1 MKYVTVSLIRHR
13 LGPLTYRV
21 PPELQELV
29 RPGVRVAVPLS
40 RTRATGYV
48 VAEAEPPKGVGE
60 LGPARETRS
69 EAEALA
75 KAGAGAE
82 PKAEAEA
89 EALAKASA
97 GAEPKT
103 EAEAAPKAEAEA
115 EAEAK
120 AKEKAEKEPKARRQ
134 EQDELEEAVRDVR
147 DVRDVLDVLD
157 AEPLLTPTQLGLA
170 EFAARYYVSPLS
182 EALRLLHPAGMEL
195 VERRTL
201 GITDEGRLALERADG
216 LLAVQGLE
224 LSAPQRRVLDLL
236 ARGDRDVATL
246 LKRVS
251 GAHHRDLLD
260 LQRRGLAVQVR
271 SDFAPRVKVVTE
283 QYASLVPA
291 ALAEMGEEERDK
303 LQRTAKVQAGLLG
316 LLQEAGE
323 AQPVSALRAHYPQPR
338 TPLKRLVERG
348 LVTLET
354 RERRRD
360 PFAGVPVRPHPPP
373 TLNVD
378 QSHTL
383 AVLSAALREGGFQPF
398 LLHGVTSSGKT
409 EVYLRL
415 IREAL
420 DAGKGAIVLVPEI
433 SLTPQ
438 LAGRFR
444 ARFPEGVAVLH
455 SRLGAGQREDEWRR
469 VRAQQVRLV
478 VGARS
483 ALFAPVADLGV
494 LVVDEEH
501 DSSFKQE
508 EGLRYHARNLALVR
522 GQREGAVVVLGSA
535 TPSLES
541 FHNAEVGRLKKLS
554 LPRRATP
561 QPLPAVEV
569 VDLRQYQLDPDGVLT
584 APLADALGETL
595 TAGQQAI
602 IFLNRRGFA
611 PFVLCTDCGE
621 PVRCKDCSVTLTL
634 HKRRDLL
641 LCHYCG
647 HQRRPPPR
655 CPSCEGDKLRAL
667 GLGTERVEDSL
678 RARFPNARI
687 GRLDRDTA
695 RGHRLQQIL
704 DATAAGQLDIL
715 VGTQMVTKGHDFPG
729 VTLVG
734 VVNADHALHLPD
746 FRSAERTFQLLSQ
759 VAGRAGR
766 GGVPGRVV
774 VQTYNPEHHAIECAQ
789 GHDYEAFYAAESRF
803 RRELGYPPFGHLVAL
818 RIEGP
823 DESRVVD
830 TANRLSG
837 ACHQAARRLPPD
849 RRQAV
854 TVLGPVEAPIA
865 RIRGRFRWQILLKSD
880 HRPTLHAVTRE
891 AHAFKQEAH
900 SGGASA
906 AKSLRILIDVDPQSM
921 L

>member
-1 MKYVTVSLIRHR
+1 MYVSVSLIRHR
-13 LGPLTYRV
+13 VGLLTYRV
-21 PPELQELV
+21 PPGLQELA

-48 VAEAEPPKGVGE
+48 VAEAEPPPEG
-60 LGPARETRS
+60 
-69 EAEALA
+69 
-75 KAGAGAE
+75 
-82 PKAEAEA
+82 
-89 EALAKASA
+89 
-97 GAEPKT
+97 
-103 EAEAAPKAEAEA
+103 
-115 EAEAK
+115 
-120 AKEKAEKEPKARRQ
+120 
-134 EQDELEEAVRDVR
+134 QDEA
-147 DVRDVLDVLD
+147 RDVLDVLD
-157 AEPLLTPTQLGLA
+157 AEPLLTATQLALA
-170 EFAARYYVSPLS
+170 RFAARYYLAPLS
-182 EALRLLHPAGMEL
+182 DALRLLHPAGMDL

-201 GITDEGRLALERADG
+201 AITEEGRLALERANG
-216 LLAVQGLE
+216 VLAVQGLE
-224 LSAPQRRVLDLL
+224 LSAPQRRVLALL
-236 ARGDRDVATL
+236 ARQEIAVAAL
-246 LKRVS
+246 LKRVPE
-251 GAHHRDLLD
+251 ADHRALLD
-260 LQRRGLAVQVR
+260 LQRRGLVEPVR
-271 SDFAPRVKVVTE
+271 SDYAPRVKVVTE
-283 QYASLVPA
+283 QYASLVPG
-291 ALAEMGEEERDK
+291 ALEAFDLER
-303 LQRTAKVQAGLLG
+303 LRRTARVQAGLLS

-323 AQPVSALRAHYPQPR
+323 PVPVSALRERYPGLR
-338 TPLKRLVERG
+338 VPLDRLAERG
-348 LVTLET
+348 LVTLQT

-360 PFAGVPVRPHPPP
+360 PFAGVTIRPHPAPD
-373 TLNVD
+373 LNVD
-378 QSHTL
+378 QSHAL
-383 AVLSAALREGGFQPF
+383 AVLSAGLREGGFQPF

-409 EVYLRL
+409 EVYLRI

-420 DAGKGAIVLVPEI
+420 DAGRSAIVLVPEI

-455 SRLGAGQREDEWRR
+455 SGLGAGQREDEWRR
-469 VRAQQVRLV
+469 VRAREVRLV

-483 ALFAPVADLGV
+483 ALFAPVRDLGV

-541 FHNAEVGRLKKLS
+541 SHNAENGRLRRLQ

-569 VDLRQYQLDPDGVLT
+569 VDLRRYQLDPEGVLT
-584 APLADALGETL
+584 APLAEALGDTL
-595 TAGQQAI
+595 ASGQQAI

-611 PFVLCTDCGE
+611 PFVLCTDCGQ
-621 PVRCKDCSVTLTL
+621 PVRCHDCSVTLTL
-634 HKRRDLL
+634 HKRRQIL

-647 HQRRPPPR
+647 HQRRPPAR
-655 CPSCEGDKLRAL
+655 CPLCDGDRLRPM
-667 GLGTERVEDSL
+667 GLGTERVEESL
-678 RARFPNARI
+678 RARWPEARI

-695 RGHRLQQIL
+695 RGKGLQRIL
-704 DATAAGQLDIL
+704 DATAAGELDIL

-766 GGVPGRVV
+766 GGAAGRVL
-774 VQTYNPEHHAIECAQ
+774 VQTFNPEHHAIESSRS
-789 GHDYEAFYAAESRF
+789 HDYEAFYAAESRL

-818 RIEGP
+818 RMEGP
-823 DESRVVD
+823 DEQAVVD
-830 TANRLSG
+830 AANRLAG
-837 ACHQAARRLPPD
+837 ACHEAARPFRQD
-849 RRQAV
+849 RQRAV

-865 RIRGRFRWQILLKSD
+865 RIRGRFRWQILLKSK
-880 HRPTLHAVTRE
+880 HRPALHEVSRTAQR
-891 AHAFKQEAH
+891 FKEQARRTTP
-900 SGGASA
+900 ASA
-906 AKSLRILIDVDPQSM
+906 KDLRILIDVDPQSM